1 MSKVAKLEVCIDCS
15 RASTAFSG
23 SFTFATYTGRVCSY
37 DVPTVADVFISSIQD
52 GFEDVRAAA
61 RAGVETYG
69 HRAVMA
75 ETSGAA
81 AASPQRALLDRVA
94 AADIFLLL
102 VGPRYG
108 MRQASGLSATEEE
121 FEEARRRGK
130 PILVLVQE
138 GESEPEQ
145 EAFVARATGGWE
157 VGIFRDSFRDASD
170 AGLTVVGA
178 LRNLDER
185 GVRAEL
191 EPTAVAR
198 AQELAAGTRRDEY
211 GQGGASARVILVP
224 LLNHR
229 LLDAVALD
237 DRELPDELASA
248 ARAARLVPQSQ
259 GITPRVTAAG
269 ITLEVGERH
278 SASLTLSAGPNGE
291 VVAEASVAGDDQNFG
306 SMRIVPE
313 RLEAAIRGAMAFAES
328 VWLRVDPRGEVQEVA
343 VTVAIPQAQH
353 KSWGRGRGENA
364 ISMGGMFSMPET
376 AIAPQPARVLRRA
389 DLARDETITGLVA
402 EMRRIFVDA
411 GAVDEG

>member
-1 MSKVAKLEVCIDCS
+1 M
-15 RASTAFSG
+15 
-23 SFTFATYTGRVCSY
+23 
-37 DVPTVADVFISSIQD
+37 ADVFISSIQA
-52 GFEDVRAAA
+52 GFEEVRAGA

-81 AASPQRALLDRVA
+81 AAAPQRALLDRVA

-102 VGPRYG
+102 LGPRYG
-108 MRQASGLSATEEE
+108 VRQASGLSATEEE

-138 GESEPEQ
+138 GESDPEQ
-145 EAFVARATGGWE
+145 EEFLARATGGWE
-157 VGIFRDSFRDASD
+157 GGIFRDSFRDAGD
-170 AGLTVVGA
+170 VGLTVVRA

-198 AQELAAGTRRDEY
+198 AEQLAAGVRRDGY
-211 GQGGASARVILVP
+211 AHGSAARVVVVP
-224 LLNHR
+224 LLNQR

-237 DRELPDELASA
+237 DAELPNELASA

-259 GITPRVTAAG
+259 GITPRGTAAG
-269 ITLEVGERH
+269 ITLEVGERN
-278 SASLTLSAGPNGE
+278 SAGLTLSVGANGE

-306 SMRIVPE
+306 SMRVVPE
-313 RLEAAIRGAMAFAES
+313 RLEEAIRGAIAFAES
-328 VWLRVDPRGEVQEVA
+328 VWLRIDPRGEVQEVA
-343 VTVAIPQAQH
+343 VTIAIPQAQH
-353 KSWGRGRGENA
+353 KSWGRGGAGNS

-389 DLARDETITGLVA
+389 DLARDETIIALVA